1 MKLVS
6 LLTIAA
12 LAGTVSLSA
21 AEKYES
27 PGFSAEIGGSG
38 EIRHLKFAG
47 MPLADSIGITGSYEL
62 PPGTEKYDSRF
73 FQAWDY
79 SNKAQFKREGT
90 KLAVTVDSTFSNTKL
105 KNAAAYKVVCTL
117 EPEKITFS
125 CEVTQKTALQ
135 SSLRIFSS
143 HMLMPPSLFG
153 RGVKVLT
160 RNGQEEFKV
169 LPETYN
175 PKFRLDGRSF
185 SLSTEKGILTLSGGK
200 DVTFSF
206 MDSRMWGG
214 KGFSLIANP
223 FGKWTPKPVTHP
235 AGTVWK
241 WDYTLTFQ
249 PE

>member
-27 PGFSAEIGGSG
+27 PGFSAEIGGNG

-47 MPLADSIGITGSYEL
+47 MPLADPHGITGSYEL

-79 SNKAQFKREGT
+79 SNKAQFKREGM

-105 KNAAAYKVVCTL
+105 KDAAAYKVVCTL

-235 AGTVWK
+235 AGTAWK